1 MGIMTAIAVSNL
13 KGGVGKTTT
22 VANLASAIGE
32 SGGHVLAVDLDGS
45 AFALTRA
52 FGVVPSQAPATTFE
66 VLAGQRRLEDAVIAG
81 VARGVDLLAARRE
94 LASLEL
100 QLVSEMGR
108 ETVLSRALSGHLTGY
123 DAVLLD
129 CPPMLSLLTVNAL
142 FAASRVLVPVSLTD
156 PGAVQGLIELRGAIE
171 RARNAGASCEIF
183 SIAKVKV
190 DERRLASR
198 AIDAALAELGL
209 PVAET
214 TVPLTA
220 AFDTAVARGRPL
232 VIAEPDNRGSWAYRR
247 LADELRLTSG
257 LRAVA

>member
-1 MGIMTAIAVSNL
+1 MTAIAVSNL

-32 SGGHVLAVDLDGS
+32 SGAHVLAVDLDGS

-52 FGVVPSQAPATTFE
+52 FGIAPSQATGTTFE
-66 VLAGQRRLEDAVIAG
+66 VMAGQAQLEEAVISG
-81 VARGVDLLAARRE
+81 VARGVDLLPARRE

-108 ETVLSRALSGHLTGY
+108 ETVLARALSGHLAGY
-123 DAVLLD
+123 DTVLLD

-142 FAASRVLVPVSLTD
+142 FAAALVLAPVALTD

-171 RARNAGASCEIF
+171 RARSAGATCQIVSV
-183 SIAKVKV
+183 ARVKV

-198 AIDAALAELGL
+198 AIDGALSELGL
-209 PVAET
+209 PIAQT

-220 AFDTAVARGRPL
+220 AFDTAIARGRPL
-232 VIAEPDNRGSWAYRR
+232 VVGEPDNRGSWAYRR
-247 LADELRLTSG
+247 LADELRLTAG
-257 LRAVA
+257 LRAAA

>member
-1 MGIMTAIAVSNL
+1 MTAIAVSNL

-66 VLAGQRRLEDAVIAG
+66 VLAGHTRLEDAVIAG